1 MNENGTKLQQHGPA
15 NKLQKKQ
22 IPDEHVNLDKTEMIK
37 TIKKN
42 TTVQIEPAAVNGKI
56 DTPAIQQ
63 DSGGTDSNGCIE
75 QHEWTL
81 RAVKQIMIKMLKNQK
96 KTKLLCKRVTGTKK
110 SDDVICVSQH
120 DFQMLIV
127 LCIKHK
133 TRKEK
138 IVRPDPKNEIL
149 LELWNEVLKCSDNA
163 SSDVSSSTSV
173 SSEQIWNWLYL
184 ALI

>member
-1 MNENGTKLQQHGPA
+1 
-15 NKLQKKQ
+15 
-22 IPDEHVNLDKTEMIK
+22 MIK
-37 TIKKN
+37 TTKKN
-42 TTVQIEPAAVNGKI
+42 TTVQIEPAVVSGKI
-56 DTPAIQQ
+56 DTLAIQQ
-63 DSGGTDSNGCIE
+63 GSGGTDSNAQSIE

-81 RAVKQIMIKMLKNQK
+81 IAVKQIMIKMLKNQK

-120 DFQMLIV
+120 HFQMLVV

-149 LELWNEVLKCSDNA
+149 LELWNEVLKCSGNA

-173 SSEQIWNWLYL
+173 SSDQIWNWLKS
-184 ALI
+184 